1 MKDLLKIMAC
11 GSVDDGKSTLL
22 GHLMYNNGSVFTDQI
37 RELEQLK
44 NANGEI
50 EIDFSLLLDGL
61 EAEREQHITIDVAY
75 RFFRTE
81 KRSFIIADTPG
92 HSEYTRNMAVGA
104 SFADLAIILVDASKG
119 ISAQTMRHFRICRLM
134 GICDFVFAV
143 NKMDLTGYSSGVFFK
158 IKSDLESKI
167 DISELSSCLMIPVSA
182 KNGDNLNTKSENM
195 EWYDGV
201 PLLCYLDSIVIKQ
214 QDESGFIMPV
224 QRVSRFENGDR
235 GYQGSVESG
244 RIAVGDTISVY
255 PSTERSTVTSLLVSG
270 KPSDSAS
277 YGQQITLSLKD
288 DIDISRGCVIASK
301 CTPSVTTQFKAEV
314 LWLNDDALDMSKSY
328 FLMIGTEKV
337 PASVI
342 DVDHCVGIIEGK
354 EFKKEEIQKNDIFV
368 CTVSASSAVVTDC
381 FKNHKSIGSFILI
394 DRLTYCT
401 AACGTVIMPLD
412 NNYIYPALTDI
423 TSKERAEIK
432 SQTPLTLWL
441 TGLPASGKTS
451 IANALERKLFMLGK
465 HTMILDGDN
474 LRSGINKGLGFS
486 ESDRSENIRRTAEI
500 AKLMNDAGLIVI
512 VSLVSPLARD
522 RKNAKNILGSAF
534 KEIYVSAPA
543 EVCEKR
549 DKKEYYKK
557 AKQGLIKNFTGVSGG
572 YEIPASPDIIADSEH
587 NSPEGCADEIIN
599 RIKGII

>member
-255 PSTERSTVTSLLVSG
+255 PSTERSTVT
-270 KPSDSAS
+270 
-277 YGQQITLSLKD
+277 
-288 DIDISRGCVIASK
+288 
-301 CTPSVTTQFKAEV
+301 
-314 LWLNDDALDMSKSY
+314 
-328 FLMIGTEKV
+328 
-337 PASVI
+337 
-342 DVDHCVGIIEGK
+342 
-354 EFKKEEIQKNDIFV
+354 
-368 CTVSASSAVVTDC
+368 
-381 FKNHKSIGSFILI
+381 
-394 DRLTYCT
+394 
-401 AACGTVIMPLD
+401 
-412 NNYIYPALTDI
+412 
-423 TSKERAEIK
+423 
-432 SQTPLTLWL
+432 
-441 TGLPASGKTS
+441 
-451 IANALERKLFMLGK
+451 
-465 HTMILDGDN
+465 
-474 LRSGINKGLGFS
+474 
-486 ESDRSENIRRTAEI
+486 
-500 AKLMNDAGLIVI
+500 
-512 VSLVSPLARD
+512 
-522 RKNAKNILGSAF
+522 
-534 KEIYVSAPA
+534 
-543 EVCEKR
+543 
-549 DKKEYYKK
+549 
-557 AKQGLIKNFTGVSGG
+557 
-572 YEIPASPDIIADSEH
+572 
-587 NSPEGCADEIIN
+587 
-599 RIKGII
+599 